1 MTLDPSVPPRSAPPA
16 APLAVA
22 GWLIVGGLLA
32 VVSVRASGWDT
43 SALSVAVLAASPWL
57 YLLAW
62 PVGIAAVVGSRWAL
76 AAGAAV
82 IVAAQLWWV
91 APQWAPFP
99 HTVSLG
105 AARAGL
111 RVFDANVTWTNPDMT
126 GVAAQ
131 IARAHPDLV
140 VLEEITDDDVA
151 SLDATGVLDRF
162 PWRLVAPSQFS
173 EGMGLWSAVPIEG
186 ASVWDDA
193 GHPALRAVL
202 SPVGVGAINLLVVHP
217 YIPFGRPVS
226 QWRQELAAIA
236 VAARAAPRPLV
247 VVGDFNATW
256 DMPGLR
262 AVASTGLRDAA
273 VVAGAGWEM
282 TWAPSPGIPAL
293 ARLDH
298 LLLSAPLGVVSY
310 GEAPIAGGQHHA
322 LTIEL
327 AVPRT

>member
-1 MTLDPSVPPRSAPPA
+1 VLPRSAVSP
-16 APLAVA
+16 APLAVV
-22 GWLIVGGLLA
+22 GWLVIGGLLA
-32 VVSVRASGWDT
+32 VAAVRASGWDT
-43 SALSVAVLAASPWL
+43 SALAVGVLAASPWL
-57 YLLAW
+57 YLAAW
-62 PVGIAAVVGSRWAL
+62 PVGVVAVASGRWAL

-105 AARAGL
+105 VGHVGL
-111 RVFDANVTWTNPDMT
+111 RVFDANVTWTNADMA
-126 GVAAQ
+126 GVASQ
-131 IARAHPDLV
+131 IARARPDLV

-151 SLDATGVLDRF
+151 ALDATGVLGRF
-162 PWRLVAPSQFS
+162 AWHLVAPSQFS

-186 ASVWDDA
+186 AAVWDDA

-202 SPVGVGAINLLVVHP
+202 SPGGAEAVNLLLVHP

-236 VAARAAPRPLV
+236 VAARATPRPLV

-262 AVASTGLRDAA
+262 AVADTGLRDAA
-273 VVAGAGWEM
+273 VLAGVGWQM
-282 TWAPSPGIPAL
+282 TWAPRPGIPAV

-298 LLLSAPLGVVSY
+298 LLLSRPLGVVSY
-310 GEAPIAGGQHHA
+310 REAPIAGGQHHA
-322 LTIEL
+322 LTVEL